1 MSELTIGQASAR
13 SGLPAKTIRFYEEI
27 GLVEPAHR
35 RDNGYRDYGV
45 NDVENLRFIN
55 RARKLGFPLKD
66 IGNLLTLWHDSNRSS
81 AEVKKLAESHIAALD
96 DRIEEMMTVRRVLQ
110 DLSHRCHGDD
120 RPECPI
126 IDDLAAGHIDVE

>member
-1 MSELTIGQASAR
+1 MNISNAAR
-13 SGLPAKTIRFYEEI
+13 TSGISPKTIRYYEEI
-27 GLVEPAHR
+27 GLIPVPDR

>member
-1 MSELTIGQASAR
+1 MNISNAAR
-13 SGLPAKTIRFYEEI
+13 TSGISPKTIRYYEEI
-27 GLVEPAHR
+27 GLIPAPDR